1 MGQKASKE
9 LHQSKGLLTRGAT
22 TDSGAPCHI
31 LGQSVPVSTMSSAT
45 EEVSLVK
52 AKAGG
57 LQSGV
62 QACLIVGQETS
73 KLQAPFPRF
82 YCKRQ
87 PPKSADST
95 ICFTHSPLLQRTQKG
110 SLHPAPL
117 HLRSVLWYFQSLLR
131 VGFVIMNTK
140 LGNLCLLRHPH
151 LLLKS
156 RFFFIWEQDSCC
168 WLQDKQ

>member
-9 LHQSKGLLTRGAT
+9 LHQSKGLQPQRYRGEG
-22 TDSGAPCHI
+22 DAPCHV

-45 EEVSLVK
+45 EEVSLVE

-57 LQSGV
+57 LQTRV
-62 QACLIVGQETS
+62 QVCLIIGQETS
-73 KLQAPFPRF
+73 KLQAPFPRY

-87 PPKSADST
+87 PPKSSSV
-95 ICFTHSPLLQRTQKG
+95 CRQHHL
-110 SLHPAPL
+110 LHPQPPTATDPKGVPPP
-117 HLRSVLWYFQSLLR
+117 SAFASLWYFQSLLR
-131 VGFVIMNTK
+131 VVFVIMNTK
-140 LGNLCLLRHPH
+140 LGNLCLLQHSH

-168 WLQDKQ
+168 WLQDKP